1 MIVMKLRGRRSVPLD
16 PHADLGRGARVCRR
30 VRDLLKLAATN
41 KAAREVC
48 AAWGMERETWAEM
61 GARGRGGSD
70 TSWRLDRYAVTRACA
85 AVALCHPPV
94 RSDRIDRIGST
105 VARYRLYRVSAPF
118 AFAPRGYCHGARPRS
133 RLFTVLFVF
142 LFVPVCVRSCHSC
155 PRVLIIARHDLVAT
169 PQALQDVLLR
179 AAAPRFYFGRPRSG
193 WVGV

>member
-1 MIVMKLRGRRSVPLD
+1 MFTKHAAASASFPLVVLSV
-16 PHADLGRGARVCRR
+16 GARAMQMVVCR
-30 VRDLLKLAATN
+30 
-41 KAAREVC
+41 
-48 AAWGMERETWAEM
+48 
-61 GARGRGGSD
+61 
-70 TSWRLDRYAVTRACA
+70 
-85 AVALCHPPV
+85 AVAWHV
-94 RSDRIDRIGST
+94 RRPLVCRVGRH
-105 VARYRLYRVSAPF
+105 ARRAETERAGVR

-142 LFVPVCVRSCHSC
+142 LFVSVCVRSCHSC